1 MTNPKPVSPQ
11 PARRPKPSRRVR
23 EAPRV
28 AFALAAV
35 AGVLCGALQHEL
47 AAQEGIALPVGTPAP
62 DATVEDL
69 EGNAV
74 SLLDMAGVTGGRP
87 ALIEF
92 WATWCEQCEALQP
105 QLDAVRDRWAG
116 QVGVVAVAVA
126 VAQSRRR
133 VRRHVERHAPRYAY
147 VYDASGEA
155 VRSYQA
161 LTTSIVVLVDG
172 EGRVAYAGTGP
183 EQDLVG
189 AVEAMMGGA

>member
-1 MTNPKPVSPQ
+1 M
-11 PARRPKPSRRVR
+11 
-23 EAPRV
+23 
-28 AFALAAV
+28 
-35 AGVLCGALQHEL
+35 

-69 EGNAV
+69 EGAAV

-92 WATWCEQCEALQP
+92 WASWCEQCEALQP
-105 QLDAVRDRWAG
+105 QMDAVRERWAG

-133 VRRHVERHAPRYAY
+133 VRRHVERHSPGYPY

-155 VRSYQA
+155 VRAYQA

-172 EGRVAYAGTGP
+172 DGRVAYAGTGP

-189 AVEAMMGGA
+189 AVEAMIGGA